1 MEYKD
6 ILIFL
11 DDGDSNTVRI
21 DAVLGLAKLHQA
33 NVTGVT
39 LSAIKPENEIVS
51 AVNVLKDMCQQAAVE
66 RSRLFMQRAEEE
78 GVTARSHIIH
88 GDESVAVRKLAQYA
102 RNYDLVVL
110 RQTNPSRDNSSL
122 VSAVA
127 EQVVLYSGRPV
138 FLMPYIGAHRIPFKK
153 AAIAWDGTPA
163 ATRAIHHAIPLL
175 RDLEKVIVLIIEGT
189 GKTARGELLA
199 DDLCRHLGNHGI
211 NAVIDRR
218 QKADVAVPDIIQNEV
233 VENDLDLLVMGGYG
247 TPNLQQKIF
256 GGVTR
261 TILSSMV
268 VPVLMSH

>member
-21 DAVLGLAKLHQA
+21 DTVLGLARLHQA

-51 AVNVLKDMCQQAAVE
+51 AVNILKDMCQQAALE
-66 RSRLFMQRAEEE
+66 RCRHFMQRAEEE
-78 GVTARSHIIH
+78 GVSANSHIIH

-138 FLMPYIGAHRIPFKK
+138 FLMPYIGAHRIPLKK

-163 ATRAIHHAIPLL
+163 ATRAVHNAIPLL
-175 RDLEKVIVLIIEGT
+175 RTLEKVIVLIIEGS

-199 DDLCRHLGNHGI
+199 DDLCKHLGNHGI

-218 QKADVAVPDIIQNEV
+218 QKADVAVPDVIQNEV
-233 VENDLDLLVMGGYG
+233 VDNDLDLLVMGGYG

>member
-21 DAVLGLAKLHQA
+21 DAVLGLAKEHQA

-51 AVNVLKDMCQQAAVE
+51 AVNILKDMCQQAAVD
-66 RSRLFMQRAEEE
+66 RCKHFMQRAEEE
-78 GVTARSHIIH
+78 GVSASSHIIH
-88 GDESVAVRKLAQYA
+88 GEESVAVRKLAQYA

-110 RQTNPSRDNSSL
+110 RQTNPSRDNASL

-138 FLMPYIGAHRIPFKK
+138 FLMPYIGAHRIPLKK

-163 ATRAIHHAIPLL
+163 ATRAVHHAIPLL
-175 RDLEKVIVLIIEGT
+175 RNLEKVIVLIIQT
-189 GKTARGELLA
+189 NGKTARGELLA
-199 DDLCRHLGNHGI
+199 DDLCRHLRNHGI

-218 QKADVAVPDIIQNEV
+218 QKGDVAVPDIIQNEV